1 MTTPNEISNHA
12 PPPSPPPPHGPRLRI
27 IIPVLLLL
35 LAALIAGAI
44 WSNQLKSAASGLA
57 HLFSKPAPAE
67 AESAAK
73 THQYYTCGMHPWI
86 ILPEPGDCPICHMKL
101 VPIDPAKFTG
111 QVAIDPLVTQNI
123 GVRLTPV
130 VTGPVTRTFRTVGS
144 VDYDETRVRDVSLKV
159 SGWVEKL
166 FVNAV
171 GQQVEPGQPLVE
183 IYSPDLFAAQEEYLL
198 VFKRS
203 AADKAANAD
212 LLAAARKRLE
222 LFDLSA
228 EQIKQLETSGRT
240 PRTMTL
246 RSPVRGIVVSRS
258 ALEGQRVEAGM
269 PLLRLADLSKFWIL
283 ATVYESQLPFVAIG
297 QKAVVTL
304 PSAPGR
310 TFESRVAYIYP
321 TVNPESRQ
329 AKLRLELDNPDLAL
343 KPGLFLTVELQQ
355 TVAAAGTLV
364 PREAVIDTGERQ
376 IAFVSLGEGR
386 FDPRCVVVGV
396 EAENGLVQILDGLKP
411 GEQVVTSG
419 EFLLDSEARLREAL
433 AKMISAA
440 PAARAA
446 APTVAATSA
455 TPAGEF
461 PFINHR
467 CPIMGT
473 TIDPAQVAPELTRV
487 YKGHK
492 VAFCCAGCPQQWDKL
507 SDAERDEKLI
517 KAGVSA
523 ELLRGSGQG
532 H

>member
-1 MTTPNEISNHA
+1 
-12 PPPSPPPPHGPRLRI
+12 
-27 IIPVLLLL
+27 
-35 LAALIAGAI
+35 
-44 WSNQLKSAASGLA
+44 
-57 HLFSKPAPAE
+57 
-67 AESAAK
+67 
-73 THQYYTCGMHPWI
+73 
-86 ILPEPGDCPICHMKL
+86 MKL

-111 QVAIDPLVTQNI
+111 QVTIDPLVTQNI
-123 GVRLTPV
+123 GVRVSPV
-130 VTGPVTRTFRTVGS
+130 VTGPVTRTIRTVGS
-144 VDYDETRVRDVSLKV
+144 VDYNETQVRDVSLKF

-166 FVNAV
+166 FVNAI
-171 GQQVEPGQPLVE
+171 GQQVEQGQPLVE
-183 IYSPDLFAAQEEYLL
+183 IYSPELFSAQEEYLL

-203 AADKAANAD
+203 AAKKEAGPGDAE
-212 LLAAARKRLE
+212 LLAAAKKRLE
-222 LFDLSA
+222 FFDLSA
-228 EQIKQLETSGRT
+228 EQIKQLETSGQT

-246 RSPVRGIVVSRS
+246 RSPVRGIVISRS

-269 PLLRLADLSKFWIL
+269 PLLRVADLSKLWIL
-283 ATVYESQLPFVAIG
+283 ATVYESQLPFVAVG

-321 TVNPESRQ
+321 TVNQESRQ
-329 AKLRLELDNPDLAL
+329 AKVRLELDNPDLAL

-355 TVAAAGTLV
+355 TVAAAGMLV

-386 FDPRCVVVGV
+386 FDPRRVVVGV

-419 EFLLDSEARLREAL
+419 EFLLDSEARLRETL
-433 AKMISAA
+433 AKMISGT
-440 PAARAA
+440 PAASAA
-446 APTVAATSA
+446 APSAAATTA
-455 TPAGEF
+455 APAGEF

-473 TIDPAQVAPELTRV
+473 NIDPAQVTPALTRD

-492 VAFCCAGCPQQWDKL
+492 VAFCCNGCPDQWDKL
-507 SDAERDEKLI
+507 TDAERDEKLI

>member
-1 MTTPNEISNHA
+1 
-12 PPPSPPPPHGPRLRI
+12 
-27 IIPVLLLL
+27 
-35 LAALIAGAI
+35 
-44 WSNQLKSAASGLA
+44 
-57 HLFSKPAPAE
+57 
-67 AESAAK
+67 
-73 THQYYTCGMHPWI
+73 
-86 ILPEPGDCPICHMKL
+86 MKL

-123 GVRLTPV
+123 GVRVSPV
-130 VTGPVTRTFRTVGS
+130 VTGPVTRTIRTVGS
-144 VDYDETRVRDVSLKV
+144 VDYNETQVRDVSLKV

-171 GQQVEPGQPLVE
+171 GQTVEKDQPLVE

-212 LLAAARKRLE
+212 LLAAARKRLDY
-222 LFDLSA
+222 FDLSA
-228 EQIKQLETSGRT
+228 EQIKQLETAGQT

-246 RSPVRGIVVSRS
+246 RSPVRGIVISRS
-258 ALEGQRVEAGM
+258 ALEGQRVEAGA
-269 PLLRLADLSKFWIL
+269 PLLRVADLSKLWIL
-283 ATVYESQLPFVAIG
+283 ATIYESQLPFVAVG

-321 TVNPESRQ
+321 TVNQESRQ
-329 AKLRLELDNPDLAL
+329 AKVRLELDNPDLAL

-355 TVAAAGTLV
+355 TVVPAGMLV

-386 FDPRCVVVGV
+386 FDPRRVVVGV
-396 EAENGLVQILDGLKP
+396 EAENGMLQILDGLKP
-411 GEQVVTSG
+411 GERVVTSG

-433 AKMISAA
+433 VKMTSGT
-440 PAARAA
+440 PAASAA
-446 APTVAATSA
+446 APSVAASSA
-455 TPAGEF
+455 VPAGEF
-461 PFINHR
+461 PFINRR

-473 TIDPAQVAPELTRV
+473 TIDPAQVTPALTRD

-492 VAFCCAGCPQQWDKL
+492 VAFCCAGCPDQWDKL
-507 SDAERDEKLI
+507 TDAERDEKLI
-517 KAGVSA
+517 KAGVPA
-523 ELLRGSGQG
+523 ELLRGPGPG